1 MREQKN
7 SSAEERAYP
16 HWNRVYAAVLL
27 YTAALIVGIWLFSR
41 AFQ

>member
-1 MREQKN
+1 MQEQKD
-7 SSAEERAYP
+7 SSAEEREYP
-16 HWNRVYAAVLL
+16 HWNRVYAVVLV